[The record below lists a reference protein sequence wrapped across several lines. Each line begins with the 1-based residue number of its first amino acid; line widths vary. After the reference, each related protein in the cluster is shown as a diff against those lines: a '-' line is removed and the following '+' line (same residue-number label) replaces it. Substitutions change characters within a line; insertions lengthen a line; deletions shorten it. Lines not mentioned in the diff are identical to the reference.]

1 MSLAEVVKAEPQ
13 MMAKTKLS
21 TWQIPT
27 DVIEQRK
34 KQEMSGAEDGL
45 MCRDVGDINE
55 VPESGERVHTNKV
68 GWRKLLPPFRAANV
82 QVIICHLHSMDNNQ
96 FFDMEDLFFT

>member
-1 MSLAEVVKAEPQ
+1 MSSAEVEKAEPQ

-21 TWQIPT
+21 SWQIPT

-45 MCRDVGDINE
+45 MCLILFINNLLGHDITFISPHQQSWLE
-55 VPESGERVHTNKV
+55 KTTSSIQG
-68 GWRKLLPPFRAANV
+68 
-82 QVIICHLHSMDNNQ
+82 S
-96 FFDMEDLFFT
+96 